1 MRLLIYIGCFLLMIV
16 TSSVSRRL
24 HIEQVGLVS
33 NIILLALAI
42 VDVLM
47 NSSKYGRGFIEE
59 FRIIRTTLFIIIPVN
74 LIVGGADFAKSTF
87 FLTTSLI
94 LISIFLRTQKNE
106 IKLRIQHVIL
116 IFFLLNSVLSIG
128 EKVFQFNLFPY
139 SYYNNDI
146 EETIA
151 MEGAFR
157 SSAFLGHPL
166 TNAVCISIIM
176 AFIIISN
183 YKIIYKT
190 ALLSLGFI
198 SLLCFNAKAAIIIW
212 VILLLFLIYYLLFKS
227 KKKASA
233 SFYLFLSTAVILVIT
248 LVAKQGFGDR
258 LLQSTLFDG
267 SAQTRIDVFDAFDY
281 VTSYDLWVGNPKS
294 YLYITNKLD
303 AGGVENSFIV
313 LILEYGIPVSIF
325 LIFLY
330 TVWMRKLLRGIS
342 RNVQILLLVSFIGLG
357 SANNSLSTAT
367 PWIFFILC
375 YNAFLPDLEKFIE
388 VKKYITYK
396 KTATVKISSN

>member
-1 MRLLIYIGCFLLMIV
+1 MG
-16 TSSVSRRL
+16 
-24 HIEQVGLVS
+24 
-33 NIILLALAI
+33 
-42 VDVLM
+42 D
-47 NSSKYGRGFIEE
+47 
-59 FRIIRTTLFIIIPVN
+59 
-74 LIVGGADFAKSTF
+74 
-87 FLTTSLI
+87 
-94 LISIFLRTQKNE
+94 
-106 IKLRIQHVIL
+106 
-116 IFFLLNSVLSIG
+116 
-128 EKVFQFNLFPY
+128 
-139 SYYNNDI
+139 
-146 EETIA
+146 
-151 MEGAFR
+151 
-157 SSAFLGHPL
+157 SASF
-166 TNAVCISIIM
+166 SD
-176 AFIIISN
+176 
-183 YKIIYKT
+183 
-190 ALLSLGFI
+190 
-198 SLLCFNAKAAIIIW
+198 
-212 VILLLFLIYYLLFKS
+212 LLFTIQVE
-227 KKKASA
+227 KKASA

-388 VKKYITYK
+388 VKKYSTYK